1 MRTWKSDMRVGHIN
15 LARPGDGRIPEF
27 ISLVEALHCE
37 GIEQHLVVRDR
48 WIIKHLM
55 PLQGIK
61 FGPVAHSAVTASC
74 LIPKVD
80 IAHIHDPAAGQ
91 AGLLLTLTRSIPYVL
106 THSGSLPKGRT
117 PLAHAVYRRAA
128 CIICPE
134 HADLDVLRHFEPG
147 LQLAVILTTDQP
159 IAASDYVKVYQNS
172 QRMPIAGNNG
182 IQ

>member
-1 MRTWKSDMRVGHIN
+1 MRVGHIN
-15 LARPGDGRIPEF
+15 LARPGDGRIAEF

-37 GIEQHLVVRDR
+37 GIEQHIVVRDR
-48 WIIKHLM
+48 SIFKRLV
-55 PLQGIK
+55 PLQGVSI
-61 FGPVAHSAVTASC
+61 GPVAHSAVTASC
-74 LIPKVD
+74 LVPKVD

-106 THSGSLPKGRT
+106 THSGSLPNGRT
-117 PLAHAVYRRAA
+117 PLARAVYRRAA
-128 CIICPE
+128 CIVCPE

-147 LQLAVILTTDQP
+147 LHVAVIQATDQP
-159 IAASDYVKVYQNS
+159 ISARDYVQVYQNS